1 MATRLIGLPKLGEPE
16 KWTVYKLKR
25 DLDLAGKEV
34 TGCKLTRKRVIRL
47 AFAWS
52 FMAGTTA
59 YLISKAISGSE
70 TVALIAY
77 PLSAYPIGYYLLEKG
92 MKLTSEYA
100 IKKDQVLATKYRER
114 INLIFQK
121 AYKYWDSID
130 DRELMIY
137 AILLRD
143 RYKF

>member
-34 TGCKLTRKRVIRL
+34 TGCKLT
-47 AFAWS
+47 
-52 FMAGTTA
+52 GTTA

-77 PLSAYPIGYYLLEKG
+77 PVSAYPIGYYLLEKG

-121 AYKYWDSID
+121 AYKYWDSVD